1 MKTHTGLC
9 LAGFRL
15 LSALEAPAE
24 TSQCLFLGFFVLNA
38 LTAEFAVF
46 VDVES
51 FGIVSLILHGCV
63 VASFALSTSQSDDD
77 AIIFL
82 SHVPTPPV

>member
-1 MKTHTGLC
+1 MNAW
-9 LAGFRL
+9 LAL
-15 LSALEAPAE
+15 AE

-46 VDVES
+46 IDVES
-51 FGIVSLILHGCV
+51 FRIVSLIFHGCV

-82 SHVPTPPV
+82 SHLPTPPV